1 MKKNDVA
8 SDWTKHKWFDIKK
21 IQNEKSISI
30 QFQFSLIFIGCLF
43 QMAIL
48 SKR

>member
-21 IQNEKSISI
+21 NTKWKKYKYTVSI
-30 QFQFSLIFIGCLF
+30 
-43 QMAIL
+43 
-48 SKR
+48 